1 MGKKTYV
8 FSLLLL
14 AERVSLAL
22 VSFLLPVTFKSNGPS
37 AVPVTH
43 VPSRSITLV
52 KCTASSS
59 HMVQPNDQSAMF
71 RAVKKALMVEPD
83 RFLPDLTEHSS
94 QSDSE

>member
-1 MGKKTYV
+1 MKPYV

-22 VSFLLPVTFKSNGPS
+22 VFFLLQVTFKSNGPT

-43 VPSRSITLV
+43 VPSRSITVV
-52 KCTASSS
+52 KCIASSS
-59 HMVQPNDQSAMF
+59 HLVQPNDQSSMF
-71 RAVKKALMVEPD
+71 RAAKKTLMVERD

>member
-1 MGKKTYV
+1 MKTYV

-14 AERVSLAL
+14 AERVSLVL
-22 VSFLLPVTFKSNGPS
+22 VLPFLLLVTFKSNGPS

-71 RAVKKALMVEPD
+71 RAVKKALMVERD